1 MNTLRF
7 CLLLVALV
15 TMATVR
21 ADDDVMKL
29 YDEAR
34 RLSREV
40 KKSQVVFLITKEP
53 ALNKFPII
61 YFDTPEVAE
70 LRDRMAF
77 EYLWKK
83 GQLRGP
89 WNSYISATRNMLSDA
104 EKKEL
109 AELRPE
115 FVALEKNEADGPGRF
130 FATEP
135 RPPDAAKMMAA
146 LVRSS
151 AKYQQELWKVSE
163 PLEEKIRMIESQIVS
178 LHLKRK
184 KD

>member
-53 ALNKFPII
+53 
-61 YFDTPEVAE
+61 
-70 LRDRMAF
+70 
-77 EYLWKK
+77 
-83 GQLRGP
+83 G
-89 WNSYISATRNMLSDA
+89 
-104 EKKEL
+104 
-109 AELRPE
+109 
-115 FVALEKNEADGPGRF
+115 
-130 FATEP
+130 
-135 RPPDAAKMMAA
+135 
-146 LVRSS
+146 
-151 AKYQQELWKVSE
+151 
-163 PLEEKIRMIESQIVS
+163 
-178 LHLKRK
+178 
-184 KD
+184 

>member
-1 MNTLRF
+1 
-7 CLLLVALV
+7 
-15 TMATVR
+15 
-21 ADDDVMKL
+21 
-29 YDEAR
+29 
-34 RLSREV
+34 
-40 KKSQVVFLITKEP
+40 
-53 ALNKFPII
+53 
-61 YFDTPEVAE
+61 
-70 LRDRMAF
+70 
-77 EYLWKK
+77 
-83 GQLRGP
+83 
-89 WNSYISATRNMLSDA
+89 MLSDA

>member
-53 ALNKFPII
+53 ALNNFPII
-61 YFDTPEVAE
+61 YFDTTEVV
-70 LRDRMAF
+70 RT
-77 EYLWKK
+77 
-83 GQLRGP
+83 
-89 WNSYISATRNMLSDA
+89 S
-104 EKKEL
+104 
-109 AELRPE
+109 RPYG
-115 FVALEKNEADGPGRF
+115 VRVSLEKGPATGSLEQLYFSHSEHAFRRREKRAGR
-130 FATEP
+130 A
-135 RPPDAAKMMAA
+135 
-146 LVRSS
+146 S
-151 AKYQQELWKVSE
+151 A
-163 PLEEKIRMIESQIVS
+163 
-178 LHLKRK
+178 
-184 KD
+184 